1 MPDAMV
7 TYAMPELPEPEEAA
21 ALPEAMAV
29 LRRVLEGLDTAAML
43 NPTQEPIN
51 ETMAPGRV
59 GRLHLPTATAGKPND
74 VSPPYQAE
82 IDLAGLDTANR
93 ALVNQTLGEG
103 EVSIIGPGLAI
114 QESVL
119 AGVWRIHRTL
129 ADGTTT
135 DTIEIGPIP
144 SAVMEAGQA
153 GTRAALAFDADQL
166 PPGLQNGPSLIAEL
180 NEAIAAGLTC
190 QGSRS
195 LAGFPHPAPLPEG
208 RVATKRPFAIGEGD
222 QGVRFATF
230 TLAEQPYVINLSL
243 LPHTPEDL
251 LWLGE
256 MLGTGSVTILSRGY
270 GNCRITSTGTRHV
283 WWVQYFNS
291 QDQLILNTLEV
302 TPVPVVAC
310 ASREDLEDS
319 RERLE
324 EILQVI
330 G

>member
-1 MPDAMV
+1 MTAIRIPILPVGPGTQPAEADGAELDLIAMPDAMI

-29 LRRVLEGLDTAAML
+29 LRRVLDLLGAALSEGAPETCGG
-43 NPTQEPIN
+43 EPW
-51 ETMAPGRV
+51 V
-59 GRLHLPTATAGKPND
+59 GYAVRTCEEGQSLPHIRFG
-74 VSPPYQAE
+74 AE
-82 IDLAGLDTANR
+82 ESGFPARSVNLAGLDAANL

-119 AGVWRIHRTL
+119 AGVWRLHRNL
-129 ADGTTT
+129 ADGSAT
-135 DTIEIGPIP
+135 DTIEIGAIP
-144 SAVMEAGQA
+144 VTVVEAGQA
-153 GTRAALAFDADQL
+153 SAQATSLSFDPEQL
-166 PPGLQNGPSLIAEL
+166 PTGLQNGPSLIAEL
-180 NEAIAAGLTC
+180 NEAIT
-190 QGSRS
+190 
-195 LAGFPHPAPLPEG
+195 
-208 RVATKRPFAIGEGD
+208 
-222 QGVRFATF
+222 
-230 TLAEQPYVINLSL
+230 AETTAEAPYVINLSL

-251 LWLGE
+251 LWLAE
-256 MLGTGSVTILSRGY
+256 RLGPGSLTILSRGY
-270 GNCRITSTGTRHV
+270 GNCRIASTGTRHV

-319 RERLE
+319 RERLD